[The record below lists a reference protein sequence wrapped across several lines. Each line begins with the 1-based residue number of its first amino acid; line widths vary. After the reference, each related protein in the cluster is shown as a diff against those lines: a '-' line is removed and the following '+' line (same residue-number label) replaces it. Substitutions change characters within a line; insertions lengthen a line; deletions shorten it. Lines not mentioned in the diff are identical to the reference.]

1 MNCGFGV
8 ECLKEI
14 RKRIMPKFLCAACG
28 VQYPESS
35 IPPARCII
43 CEDPRQF
50 VPKTGQSWT
59 TSEKLGVDHFNAFR
73 KIQPD
78 LFALS
83 TVPRFG
89 IGQRAFLIITPSGNV
104 LWDCVSFLDSA
115 TIDIIR
121 LLGGLK
127 VIAISHPHFYSA
139 IATWG
144 QTFECPVFVH
154 DADKEWL
161 TDRDPCIAVWS
172 GETKDLLAGVT
183 VHRLGGHFPGSTVLY
198 WADRRALFPGDT
210 ILVTFDRKQVS
221 FMWSYPNNLPLPAVE
236 VERIGSRLRELDFDS
251 IYSPFWERGEI
262 ERNAK
267 AAVERSIL
275 RQTKGPEATS

>member
-1 MNCGFGV
+1 
-8 ECLKEI
+8 
-14 RKRIMPKFLCAACG
+14 MPKFLCAACG

-161 TDRDPCIAVWS
+161 TDRDPCIAFWS

-275 RQTKGPEATS
+275 RQIKGPEATS